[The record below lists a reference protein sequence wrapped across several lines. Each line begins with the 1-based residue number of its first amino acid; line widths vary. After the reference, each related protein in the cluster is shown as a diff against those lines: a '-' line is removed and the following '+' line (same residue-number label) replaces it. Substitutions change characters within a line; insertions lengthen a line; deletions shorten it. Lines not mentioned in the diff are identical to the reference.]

1 MSEPENFEDTIDSP
15 GRMVEAIRLFSRAS
29 VRALEFLGT
38 ISAARQTV
46 EKTMPHG
53 KKALELENID
63 TVLDMLSD
71 SKLSKIFKDPAA
83 MIAGEYREFAK
94 RITDQSIAS
103 ASSLVSAASL
113 VFAHGVFDATLFD
126 YCRVS
131 ALWAW
136 KDWLELVKNRKVSIG
151 DVEQERKYRT
161 LLKSVDGYLVQ
172 LERESI
178 LKKADLLHQVIKPG
192 DYRTSVRDYAYS
204 RDRLESIDLA
214 RHDAVHRLRFREGFG
229 EIDETISYLRK
240 TVVYFMGVLHYRYG
254 LKIDLNANTDASSNA
269 AADQK

>member
-1 MSEPENFEDTIDSP
+1 MSEPENLQDTIDST
-15 GRMVEAIRLFSRAS
+15 GRMLEATRLFSRAS

-46 EKTMPHG
+46 EKTMPFG
-53 KKALELENID
+53 KEALELENIE

-71 SKLSKIFKDPAA
+71 SKLSKIFKDPGA
-83 MIAGEYREFAK
+83 MIQGQYREFAK
-94 RITDQSIAS
+94 NITDKSIAS

-131 ALWAW
+131 ALSVWR
-136 KDWLELVKNRKVSIG
+136 DWLELVKNRKVSIG
-151 DVEQERKYRT
+151 EVERTTKYRT
-161 LLKSVDGYLVQ
+161 LLKSVDDYLAH

-178 LKKADLLHQVIKPG
+178 LKKADVLHQVFKPG
-192 DYRTSVRDYAYS
+192 NYRTTVRDYAYS
-204 RDRLESIDLA
+204 RDRLQLIDRA

-229 EIDETISYLRK
+229 EIDDTIDYLRK
-240 TVVYFMGVLHYRYG
+240 TVVYFMGLLHRRYG
-254 LKIDLNANTDASSNA
+254 LKIDPNANADANSSA
-269 AADQK
+269 TVGQK